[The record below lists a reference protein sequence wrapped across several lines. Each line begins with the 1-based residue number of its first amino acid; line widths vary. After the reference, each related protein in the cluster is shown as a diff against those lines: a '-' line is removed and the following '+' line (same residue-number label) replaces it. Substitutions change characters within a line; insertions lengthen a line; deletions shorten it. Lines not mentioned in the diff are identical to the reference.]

1 MRFLTSLIF
10 YFYPVFY
17 GCYTFNKYTNVV
29 FRFDT
34 TYSNFLYQ
42 EVFLF
47 MGVILSGMVLMCGLF
62 IFKYT
67 SLWKEAILR
76 ETKDLWQEKD
86 NDDILNY
93 FAFEFR
99 TFTLHFPMM
108 LRELDLYWRTKQGDK
123 ETAGSIED
131 MFILL
136 FASRAIALALFFY

>member
-1 MRFLTSLIF
+1 MVNFQVQTDTNLQKFINDSDFTEADIKIKNVVILLFIGHIVEIISYFLYEFLASRNLFIYANIMRFLTSLIF

-17 GCYTFNKYTNVV
+17 GCYTFNKYTNVI

-47 MGVILSGMVLMCGLF
+47 MGVILSGMVLMAGLF

-76 ETKDLWQEKD
+76 ETKDLW
-86 NDDILNY
+86 
-93 FAFEFR
+93 
-99 TFTLHFPMM
+99 
-108 LRELDLYWRTKQGDK
+108 
-123 ETAGSIED
+123 
-131 MFILL
+131 
-136 FASRAIALALFFY
+136 